1 LNIDDTLAI
10 ARQIADALKA
20 AHEQGIIHRDL
31 TPANLS
37 RDYLPST
44 SFTPALRLSVMP
56 DGTSLTYSIVKT
68 TSNLWLMDGLQS
80 VIR

>member
-1 LNIDDTLAI
+1 
-10 ARQIADALKA
+10 
-20 AHEQGIIHRDL
+20 
-31 TPANLS
+31 
-37 RDYLPST
+37 
-44 SFTPALRLSVMP
+44 MP